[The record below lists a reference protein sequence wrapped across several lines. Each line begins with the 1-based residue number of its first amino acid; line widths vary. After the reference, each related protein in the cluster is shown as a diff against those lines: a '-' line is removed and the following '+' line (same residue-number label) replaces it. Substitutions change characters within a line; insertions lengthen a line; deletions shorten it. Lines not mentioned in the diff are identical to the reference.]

1 MIAHFRPIRRQLRR
15 GKRSPFRVLF
25 TKDLKGLGSGADNR
39 SVSTLAHTMMTAA
52 RSADSGLSGPGEL
65 DRYPYGEANGA
76 DRVGAPV
83 WDVADQDL
91 GRMGRRAAGS
101 RGRGLHGQLVQQLG
115 QMIVSGDLGADR
127 PLVPEEIGQR
137 FEVSR
142 TVVRE
147 SLRVLEAKGLVSA
160 RPNVGTRVRPVSD
173 WNLLDPDIIE
183 WRAFGPQRDDQRRE
197 LNELRWTI
205 EPLAARLAAGHGRED
220 VQQRLTDMIE
230 IMGHALG
237 QGDPITFAR
246 ADAEFHSLLIQL
258 AGNRMLEHLSGIV
271 SAALQVSGGPSRAA
285 TVRTRRPSPTTV
297 GSPTPLPRVTARA
310 RRPPCG
316 SCSPSTPMSNVWSPR
331 PASTDAFHGDSV
343 IGASVQAPGVRCTAR
358 SGCAHRLFLMCRRIA
373 PDPPG
378 PGAIRRHMRGP

>member
-1 MIAHFRPIRRQLRR
+1 M
-15 GKRSPFRVLF
+15 
-25 TKDLKGLGSGADNR
+25 
-39 SVSTLAHTMMTAA
+39 STLAHTMMTAA
-52 RSADSGLSGPGEL
+52 RHADSGLAGPGEL
-65 DRYPYGEANGA
+65 DRYPYAEAPGT
-76 DRVGAPV
+76 DRVGAPH
-83 WDVADQDL
+83 WDGADVEL
-91 GRMGRRAAGS
+91 SRAGRRAAGS

-183 WRAFGPQRDDQRRE
+183 WRAFGPQREDQRRE

-205 EPLAARLAAGHGRED
+205 EPLAARLAAGHGRAD
-220 VQQRLTDMIE
+220 VQQRLADMVE

-237 QGDPITFAR
+237 QGDALTFAR
-246 ADAEFHSLLIQL
+246 ADNEFHALLIQV

-271 SAALQVSGGPSRAA
+271 SSALQVSG
-285 TVRTRRPSPTTV
+285 SP
-297 GSPTPLPRVTARA
+297 VTACDRPGEACVAHHA
-310 RRPPCG
+310 RIVEALAAGDATAAENAMRQLLTVHPEVERVVPA
-316 SCSPSTPMSNVWSPR
+316 PR
-331 PASTDAFHGDSV
+331 EH
-343 IGASVQAPGVRCTAR
+343 
-358 SGCAHRLFLMCRRIA
+358 
-373 PDPPG
+373 
-378 PGAIRRHMRGP
+378 

>member
-1 MIAHFRPIRRQLRR
+1 M
-15 GKRSPFRVLF
+15 LF
-25 TKDLKGLGSGADNR
+25 TKDLKGVGDGADKG
-39 SVSTLAHTMMTAA
+39 SVTILAHTMMTAA
-52 RSADSGLSGPGEL
+52 RSADSGLAGPGEL
-65 DRYPYGEANGA
+65 DRYPFAEAPPA
-76 DRVGAPV
+76 DRVGASA
-83 WDVADQDL
+83 WDGADQEL
-91 GRMGRRAAGS
+91 GRVGRRAAGS

-197 LNELRWTI
+197 LSELRWTI

-220 VQQRLTDMIE
+220 IQQRLVDMVE
-230 IMGHALG
+230 IMGHAMG
-237 QGDPITFAR
+237 QGDALTFSR
-246 ADAEFHSLLIQL
+246 ADAEFHSLLIQV

-271 SAALQVSGGPSRAA
+271 SAALQVSGGPVTGCDRPNDASLAHHGRIVDALATGDGPAA
-285 TVRTRRPSPTTV
+285 EAAMRQLLTVHPEVERVVPA
-297 GSPTPLPRVTARA
+297 PRE
-310 RRPPCG
+310 
-316 SCSPSTPMSNVWSPR
+316 
-331 PASTDAFHGDSV
+331 H
-343 IGASVQAPGVRCTAR
+343 
-358 SGCAHRLFLMCRRIA
+358 
-373 PDPPG
+373 
-378 PGAIRRHMRGP
+378 

>member
-1 MIAHFRPIRRQLRR
+1 M
-15 GKRSPFRVLF
+15 
-25 TKDLKGLGSGADNR
+25 
-39 SVSTLAHTMMTAA
+39 STLAHTMMTAA
-52 RSADSGLSGPGEL
+52 RPADSALAGPGEL
-65 DRYPYGEANGA
+65 DRYPYAESPGV
-76 DRVGAPV
+76 DRVSPPS
-83 WDVADQDL
+83 WDGSDAEL
-91 GRMGRRAAGS
+91 GRVGRRAAGS

-197 LNELRWTI
+197 LSELRWTI
-205 EPLAARLAAGHGRED
+205 EPLAARLAAGHGRD
-220 VQQRLTDMIE
+220 DIQQRLTDMVE
-230 IMGHALG
+230 IMSHALT
-237 QGDPITFAR
+237 QGDGITFSR

-271 SAALQVSGGPSRAA
+271 SAALQVSGGPVTGCDRPTEVSLTHHARIVDALAA
-285 TVRTRRPSPTTV
+285 GDAHAAESAMRQLLTVHPEVERVVPA
-297 GSPTPLPRVTARA
+297 PRE
-310 RRPPCG
+310 
-316 SCSPSTPMSNVWSPR
+316 
-331 PASTDAFHGDSV
+331 H
-343 IGASVQAPGVRCTAR
+343 
-358 SGCAHRLFLMCRRIA
+358 
-373 PDPPG
+373 
-378 PGAIRRHMRGP
+378 

>member
-1 MIAHFRPIRRQLRR
+1 M
-15 GKRSPFRVLF
+15 
-25 TKDLKGLGSGADNR
+25 
-39 SVSTLAHTMMTAA
+39 STLAHTMMTAA
-52 RSADSGLSGPGEL
+52 RSADSGLAAPGDL
-65 DRYPYGEANGA
+65 DRYPYAEAPGA
-76 DRVGAPV
+76 DHRVGPPS
-83 WDVADQDL
+83 WDSSDTDL
-91 GRMGRRAAGS
+91 GRVGRRAAGS

-220 VQQRLTDMIE
+220 VQQRLADMVE
-230 IMGHALG
+230 IMGHALA
-237 QGDPITFAR
+237 QGDVLTFSR

-271 SAALQVSGGPSRAA
+271 SSALQVSGGPITACD
-285 TVRTRRPSPTTV
+285 RPSE
-297 GSPTPLPRVTARA
+297 S
-310 RRPPCG
+310 
-316 SCSPSTPMSNVWSPR
+316 
-331 PASTDAFHGDSV
+331 SV
-343 IGASVQAPGVRCTAR
+343 
-358 SGCAHRLFLMCRRIA
+358 AHHARIA
-373 PDPPG
+373 DALAAG
-378 PGAIRRHMRGP
+378 DAHGAEAAMRQLLIVHPEVERVVPAPREH

>member
-1 MIAHFRPIRRQLRR
+1 M
-15 GKRSPFRVLF
+15 LF
-25 TKDLKGLGSGADNR
+25 TKDLKARRPVADKG

-52 RSADSGLSGPGEL
+52 RPADSGLTGPGEL
-65 DRYPYGEANGA
+65 DRYSYAEAPGA
-76 DRVGAPV
+76 DRGPAHA
-83 WDVADQDL
+83 WDGDAEL
-91 GRMGRRAAGS
+91 GRAGRRAAGS

-197 LNELRWTI
+197 LCELRWII

-220 VQQRLTDMIE
+220 VQQRLADMAE
-230 IMGHALG
+230 IMGHALA
-237 QGDPITFAR
+237 QGDSLTFSR
-246 ADAEFHSLLIQL
+246 ADAEFHTLLLQV

-271 SAALQVSGGPSRAA
+271 SAALHVSGASAGGCD
-285 TVRTRRPSPTTV
+285 RP
-297 GSPTPLPRVTARA
+297 
-310 RRPPCG
+310 
-316 SCSPSTPMSNVWSPR
+316 
-331 PASTDAFHGDSV
+331 TDAGVGHHLRIVDAVGAGDAAAAESAMRQLLV
-343 IGASVQAPGVRCTAR
+343 SHPEVERVVPAPRE
-358 SGCAHRLFLMCRRIA
+358 H
-373 PDPPG
+373 
-378 PGAIRRHMRGP
+378 

>member
-1 MIAHFRPIRRQLRR
+1 
-15 GKRSPFRVLF
+15 
-25 TKDLKGLGSGADNR
+25 
-39 SVSTLAHTMMTAA
+39 MMTAA
-52 RSADSGLSGPGEL
+52 RSADSGLAGPGEL
-65 DRYPYGEANGA
+65 DRYPYAEAPMA
-76 DRVGAPV
+76 DRVTAPAWEGA
-83 WDVADQDL
+83 DSDL
-91 GRMGRRAAGS
+91 GRVGRRAAGS

-220 VQQRLTDMIE
+220 VQQRLVDLVE
-230 IMGHALG
+230 IMSHALA
-237 QGDPITFAR
+237 QGDALTFSR
-246 ADAEFHSLLIQL
+246 ADAEFHALLIQV
-258 AGNRMLEHLSGIV
+258 AGNRMLDHLSGIV
-271 SAALQVSGGPSRAA
+271 SAALQVSGGPA
-285 TVRTRRPSPTTV
+285 TGCERPTE
-297 GSPTPLPRVTARA
+297 
-310 RRPPCG
+310 
-316 SCSPSTPMSNVWSPR
+316 
-331 PASTDAFHGDSV
+331 
-343 IGASVQAPGVRCTAR
+343 ASVAQHARIVEGLGSGDGAVAEGAMRQLLTVHPEVERVVPAPRE
-358 SGCAHRLFLMCRRIA
+358 H
-373 PDPPG
+373 
-378 PGAIRRHMRGP
+378 

>member
-1 MIAHFRPIRRQLRR
+1 M
-15 GKRSPFRVLF
+15 LF
-25 TKDLKGLGSGADNR
+25 TKALKGSRSNADKGC
-39 SVSTLAHTMMTAA
+39 VSTLAHTMMTSA
-52 RSADSGLSGPGEL
+52 RSADSGLTGPGDL
-65 DRYPYGEANGA
+65 DRYPFPQAAGA
-76 DRVGAPV
+76 DRAAAPV
-83 WDVADQDL
+83 WEGPDVDL
-91 GRMGRRAAGS
+91 SRTGRRPTGN

-197 LNELRWTI
+197 LTELRWTI

-220 VQQRLTDMIE
+220 AQTRLVDMVE
-230 IMGHALG
+230 IMGHALA
-237 QGDPITFAR
+237 QGDAITFAR

-271 SAALQVSGGPSRAA
+271 AAALHVSGGPA
-285 TVRTRRPSPTTV
+285 TGCDRP
-297 GSPTPLPRVTARA
+297 GE
-310 RRPPCG
+310 
-316 SCSPSTPMSNVWSPR
+316 
-331 PASTDAFHGDSV
+331 ASL
-343 IGASVQAPGVRCTAR
+343 
-358 SGCAHRLFLMCRRIA
+358 AHHARIA
-373 PDPPG
+373 DALGAGDGAAAEAAMRQLLTVHPDVERVVPAP
-378 PGAIRRHMRGP
+378 REH

>member
-1 MIAHFRPIRRQLRR
+1 M
-15 GKRSPFRVLF
+15 
-25 TKDLKGLGSGADNR
+25 
-39 SVSTLAHTMMTAA
+39 STLAHTMMTAA
-52 RSADSGLSGPGEL
+52 RSADSGLAGPGEL
-65 DRYPYGEANGA
+65 DRYSYAESAA
-76 DRVGAPV
+76 DRVGTSP
-83 WDVADQDL
+83 WDGADQDL
-91 GRMGRRAAGS
+91 GRVGRRATGN

-220 VQQRLTDMIE
+220 VQQRIADMVE

-237 QGDPITFAR
+237 QGDSITFSR

-271 SAALQVSGGPSRAA
+271 SAALHVSGGPVTGCDRPNETVVAHHGRIADALAA
-285 TVRTRRPSPTTV
+285 
-297 GSPTPLPRVTARA
+297 
-310 RRPPCG
+310 
-316 SCSPSTPMSNVWSPR
+316 
-331 PASTDAFHGDSV
+331 GDST
-343 IGASVQAPGVRCTAR
+343 GAETAMRHLLTVHPEVERVVPAPRE
-358 SGCAHRLFLMCRRIA
+358 H
-373 PDPPG
+373 
-378 PGAIRRHMRGP
+378 

>member
-1 MIAHFRPIRRQLRR
+1 M
-15 GKRSPFRVLF
+15 LF
-25 TKDLKGLGSGADNR
+25 TKDLKGPGNGADKGC
-39 SVSTLAHTMMTAA
+39 VSTLARTMMTAA
-52 RSADSGLSGPGEL
+52 RTAESGLAGPGEL
-65 DRYPYGEANGA
+65 DRYPYAESTG
-76 DRVGAPV
+76 DRVAPSA
-83 WDVADQDL
+83 WQGGDAEL
-91 GRMGRRAAGS
+91 GRAARRTAGS

-183 WRAFGPQRDDQRRE
+183 WRAFGPQREDQRRE

-205 EPLAARLAAGHGRED
+205 EPLAARLAAGHARED
-220 VQQRLTDMIE
+220 VQQRIGDMVE
-230 IMGHALG
+230 IMGHALA
-237 QGDPITFAR
+237 QGDALTYSR

-271 SAALQVSGGPSRAA
+271 SAALQVSGGPV
-285 TVRTRRPSPTTV
+285 TGCDRPTE
-297 GSPTPLPRVTARA
+297 
-310 RRPPCG
+310 
-316 SCSPSTPMSNVWSPR
+316 
-331 PASTDAFHGDSV
+331 
-343 IGASVQAPGVRCTAR
+343 ASV
-358 SGCAHRLFLMCRRIA
+358 AHHARIA
-373 PDPPG
+373 DAIAGGDQHGAEAAMRQLLTVHPDVDRVVPAP
-378 PGAIRRHMRGP
+378 REH

>member
-1 MIAHFRPIRRQLRR
+1 M
-15 GKRSPFRVLF
+15 
-25 TKDLKGLGSGADNR
+25 
-39 SVSTLAHTMMTAA
+39 STLAHTMMTAA
-52 RSADSGLSGPGEL
+52 RSADSGLAGPGEL
-65 DRYPYGEANGA
+65 DRYPFPESGA
-76 DRVGAPV
+76 DRVRASA
-83 WDVADQDL
+83 WDSTDHDL
-91 GRMGRRAAGS
+91 GRVGRRATGN

-220 VQQRLTDMIE
+220 VQQRLADMVE

-237 QGDPITFAR
+237 QGDAITFSR

-271 SAALQVSGGPSRAA
+271 SSALQVSGGPITGCDRPNETAIGHHARIVDALAA
-285 TVRTRRPSPTTV
+285 GDGTGAETAMRHLLTVHPEGERVVPA
-297 GSPTPLPRVTARA
+297 PRE
-310 RRPPCG
+310 
-316 SCSPSTPMSNVWSPR
+316 
-331 PASTDAFHGDSV
+331 H
-343 IGASVQAPGVRCTAR
+343 
-358 SGCAHRLFLMCRRIA
+358 
-373 PDPPG
+373 
-378 PGAIRRHMRGP
+378 

>member
-1 MIAHFRPIRRQLRR
+1 MW
-15 GKRSPFRVLF
+15 GERSPFRVLF
-25 TKDLKGLGSGADNR
+25 TKDLKAVQKNAEEG
-39 SVSTLAHTMMTAA
+39 SVSTLAHTMMTTA
-52 RSADSGLSGPGEL
+52 RSSDSGYVGPGEL
-65 DRYPYGEANGA
+65 DSYPYAEPPGS
-76 DRVGAPV
+76 DRVSGPQG
-83 WDVADQDL
+83 WEGTEQEL
-91 GRMGRRAAGS
+91 GRVGRRTAGN

-127 PLVPEEIGQR
+127 PLVPEEIGHR

-205 EPLAARLAAGHGRED
+205 EPLAARLAAGHGRD
-220 VQQRLTDMIE
+220 DIQQRLGDMVE

-237 QGDPITFAR
+237 QADTITFSR
-246 ADAEFHSLLIQL
+246 ADAEFHSLLIQV

-271 SAALQVSGGPSRAA
+271 SAALQVSGGPV
-285 TVRTRRPSPTTV
+285 TGCERPSEVALGLHARIVEALAANDGAGAESAMRQLLTV
-297 GSPTPLPRVTARA
+297 HPEVERVVPAPRE
-310 RRPPCG
+310 
-316 SCSPSTPMSNVWSPR
+316 
-331 PASTDAFHGDSV
+331 H
-343 IGASVQAPGVRCTAR
+343 
-358 SGCAHRLFLMCRRIA
+358 
-373 PDPPG
+373 
-378 PGAIRRHMRGP
+378 

>member
-1 MIAHFRPIRRQLRR
+1 M
-15 GKRSPFRVLF
+15 
-25 TKDLKGLGSGADNR
+25 
-39 SVSTLAHTMMTAA
+39 STLAHTMMTAA
-52 RSADSGLSGPGEL
+52 RPADPSLGGGDI
-65 DRYPYGEANGA
+65 DRYPYA
-76 DRVGAPV
+76 DAPV
-83 WDVADQDL
+83 GLDRPGPAPSWDGGDTDM
-91 GRMGRRAAGS
+91 GRVGRRAAGS

-197 LNELRWTI
+197 LFELRWTI

-220 VQQRLTDMIE
+220 VQQRLVDMTD
-230 IMGHALG
+230 IMSHAVG
-237 QGDPITFAR
+237 QGDGLTFSR
-246 ADAEFHSLLIQL
+246 ADAEFHALLLQV

-271 SAALQVSGGPSRAA
+271 SSALQVSGGPVTGCERPGEHSVALHTRVVEALAA
-285 TVRTRRPSPTTV
+285 SD
-297 GSPTPLPRVTARA
+297 GAEAETAMRQLLA
-310 RRPPCG
+310 AHPDPG
-316 SCSPSTPMSNVWSPR
+316 
-331 PASTDAFHGDSV
+331 AGGSTDHV
-343 IGASVQAPGVRCTAR
+343 VPAPRE
-358 SGCAHRLFLMCRRIA
+358 H
-373 PDPPG
+373 
-378 PGAIRRHMRGP
+378 

>member
-1 MIAHFRPIRRQLRR
+1 
-15 GKRSPFRVLF
+15 VLF
-25 TKDLKGLGSGADNR
+25 TKDLKGVGGGADKG

-52 RSADSGLSGPGEL
+52 RSADSGLAGPGDL
-65 DRYPYGEANGA
+65 DRYSYAEAPAAG
-76 DRVGAPV
+76 RVGASV
-83 WDVADQDL
+83 WDGSDPEL
-91 GRMGRRAAGS
+91 GRVGRRAAGS

-183 WRAFGPQRDDQRRE
+183 WRAYGPQRDDQRRE
-197 LNELRWTI
+197 LSELRWTI

-220 VQQRLTDMIE
+220 VQQRLGDMVE
-230 IMGHALG
+230 IMGHAMS
-237 QGDPITFAR
+237 QGDALTFSR

-271 SAALQVSGGPSRAA
+271 SAALQVSGNPVTGCDRPNDTSLAHHGRIVDALATGDAA
-285 TVRTRRPSPTTV
+285 AAEAAMRQLLTVHPEVERVVPA
-297 GSPTPLPRVTARA
+297 PRE
-310 RRPPCG
+310 
-316 SCSPSTPMSNVWSPR
+316 
-331 PASTDAFHGDSV
+331 H
-343 IGASVQAPGVRCTAR
+343 
-358 SGCAHRLFLMCRRIA
+358 
-373 PDPPG
+373 
-378 PGAIRRHMRGP
+378 

>member
-1 MIAHFRPIRRQLRR
+1 M
-15 GKRSPFRVLF
+15 
-25 TKDLKGLGSGADNR
+25 
-39 SVSTLAHTMMTAA
+39 STLAHTMMTAA
-52 RSADSGLSGPGEL
+52 RSADSGLAGPGGL
-65 DRYPYGEANGA
+65 DRYPYAEAPA
-76 DRVGAPV
+76 AERVGASA
-83 WDVADQDL
+83 WDAADPEL
-91 GRMGRRAAGS
+91 GRVGRRAAGS

-183 WRAFGPQRDDQRRE
+183 WRAFGPQRDNQRRE
-197 LNELRWTI
+197 LSELRWTI
-205 EPLAARLAAGHGRED
+205 EPLAARLAAGHGRD
-220 VQQRLTDMIE
+220 DAQQRLADMVE

-237 QGDPITFAR
+237 QGDALTFSR

-271 SAALQVSGGPSRAA
+271 SSALQVSGGPV
-285 TVRTRRPSPTTV
+285 TGCDRP
-297 GSPTPLPRVTARA
+297 
-310 RRPPCG
+310 
-316 SCSPSTPMSNVWSPR
+316 NE
-331 PASTDAFHGDSV
+331 ASLVQHG
-343 IGASVQAPGVRCTAR
+343 
-358 SGCAHRLFLMCRRIA
+358 RIA
-373 PDPPG
+373 DALAAG
-378 PGAIRRHMRGP
+378 DGTAAEAAMRQLLTVHPEVERVVPAPREH